1 MPKCRRR
8 MTSVRS
14 IVCTDR
20 LRPIADRLCWS
31 SACLCNRRPP
41 RKAPLSHSANLVRLF
56 ELQTLPHSVQT
67 SSASSRSALRTRS
80 KLAAY
85 GAPTASPVSVAH
97 LASRFVYSSTS
108 PTSSSWLWTPTQF
121 QATTIAA
128 CESDSLSDLA
138 DILFFNQL
146 LRVFKFSVYRTRC
159 LSGLRVPSDLGST
172 QKTHCLPSFPFKLR
186 ISLQSRLSVFRLRVF
201 LIQRKD
207 KSLSQLNR
215 RVQNGK
221 YTLVIVMF

>member
-31 SACLCNRRPP
+31 SACLCNHRPP

-97 LASRFVYSSTS
+97 LASRFVCSLNFFKLIVNPHAISGDHHRRLWKWFLKWPSRHFVFQST
-108 PTSSSWLWTPTQF
+108 TQ
-121 QATTIAA
+121 
-128 CESDSLSDLA
+128 SLQ
-138 DILFFNQL
+138 IQ
-146 LRVFKFSVYRTRC
+146 
-159 LSGLRVPSDLGST
+159 
-172 QKTHCLPSFPFKLR
+172 CLPDSVSLR
-186 ISLQSRLSVFRLRVF
+186 
-201 LIQRKD
+201 
-207 KSLSQLNR
+207 
-215 RVQNGK
+215 
-221 YTLVIVMF
+221 T